1 MIATQMSL
9 LPQRTVQEL
18 VKDIEKLTEEIQNLY
33 CLDDIPW
40 VLGYSGGK
48 DSTAVLQLVWNAI
61 AALPLEKRT
70 KTIHVITTDTRV
82 ENPIVSAWV
91 GKSIAKMKVA
101 AQEKKMPM
109 EPHLLQPE
117 IEQTYWVGLI
127 GKGYPAPRIKF
138 RWCTGKLKIDPSN
151 RFIRNV
157 VRASGETILIL
168 GIRKAESTRRAV
180 GMTKLEK
187 KTSARSP

>member
-18 VKDIEKLTEEIQNLY
+18 VKDVEKLTEEIQNLY

-91 GKSIAKMKVA
+91 RKSIAKMKVV
-101 AQEKKMPM
+101 AQFEKMPM

-127 GKGYPAPRIKF
+127 GKGI
-138 RWCTGKLKIDPSN
+138 PS
-151 RFIRNV
+151 
-157 VRASGETILIL
+157 
-168 GIRKAESTRRAV
+168 
-180 GMTKLEK
+180 
-187 KTSARSP
+187 TSY